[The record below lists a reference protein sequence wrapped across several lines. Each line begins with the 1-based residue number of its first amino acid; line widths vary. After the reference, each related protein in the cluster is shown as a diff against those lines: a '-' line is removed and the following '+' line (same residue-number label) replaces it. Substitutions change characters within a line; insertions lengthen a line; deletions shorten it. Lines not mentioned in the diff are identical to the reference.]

1 MINIPPHKSTIHK
14 LLSLSATLLN
24 IVIMKYTPSK
34 TNQGQLVS
42 LAIATHPLPTKPL

>member
-24 IVIMKYTPSK
+24 IVIMKYTPFNPHS
-34 TNQGQLVS
+34 GQLVP
-42 LAIATHPLPTKPL
+42 LAATTHPLPTKPL